1 MKQNAR
7 RAVAIILV
15 VTLAS
20 LIDVRHAG
28 RPYSCGRYD
37 DTTCVDDDDD
47 WKCIA
52 GGREVWKLFCQWPFT
67 TEESDN
73 ERS

>member
-1 MKQNAR
+1 MR

-20 LIDVRHAG
+20 LINVRPAG
-28 RPYSCGRYD
+28 FVSLCAGYADGRC
-37 DTTCVDDDDD
+37 TDDDED

-73 ERS
+73 DQGTSR